1 MASPKVLPLL
11 EPPPLPFM
19 PTGLSRFQNSISRVS
34 PKKIASSAD
43 FHFISS
49 FHCVVVI
56 GVRKIR
62 HINIRLFPNHR
73 IFRTHTRQTRPTTFM
88 INFRNIVIPRRQISR
103 MVHHH
108 SFIAIPTP
116 IPTPTPIPIAVTIIV
131 TIPPLNPLPLPLRLR
146 ILTSIRRQILHNIS
160 LFPQFPTSTTP
171 IVAFGHISQ
180 IHSHSRVEVF
190 EKRFESDGHGGEER
204 PGQREIL
211 PDEGFDDFYRGRR
224 GVLVDVHVVGVDAC
238 ECYAAVF
245 VVLSWKLG

>member
-11 EPPPLPFM
+11 GPPFHL

-108 SFIAIPTP
+108 SFAIPTP
-116 IPTPTPIPIAVTIIV
+116 IPVPTPIAVTII
-131 TIPPLNPLPLPLRLR
+131 TIPPLNPLPLRRRLR
-146 ILTSIRRQILHNIS
+146 ILTSIRR
-160 LFPQFPTSTTP
+160 
-171 IVAFGHISQ
+171 
-180 IHSHSRVEVF
+180 
-190 EKRFESDGHGGEER
+190 
-204 PGQREIL
+204 
-211 PDEGFDDFYRGRR
+211 
-224 GVLVDVHVVGVDAC
+224 
-238 ECYAAVF
+238 
-245 VVLSWKLG
+245 

>member
-1 MASPKVLPLL
+1 
-11 EPPPLPFM
+11 
-19 PTGLSRFQNSISRVS
+19 
-34 PKKIASSAD
+34 
-43 FHFISS
+43 
-49 FHCVVVI
+49 
-56 GVRKIR
+56 
-62 HINIRLFPNHR
+62 
-73 IFRTHTRQTRPTTFM
+73 M

-108 SFIAIPTP
+108 SFIAIPIPTP
-116 IPTPTPIPIAVTIIV
+116 IPTPIPIAVTII

-160 LFPQFPTSTTP
+160 LFPQFPASTTP
-171 IVAFGHISQ
+171 IVAFRHIAQ

-211 PDEGFDDFYRGRR
+211 PDEGFDDFDRGRR
-224 GVLVDVHVVGVDAC
+224 GVLVDVHVVCVDAC

>member
-1 MASPKVLPLL
+1 
-11 EPPPLPFM
+11 M

-34 PKKIASSAD
+34 LSKKIASSAD

-49 FHCVVVI
+49 FHCVVVVVI
-56 GVRKIR
+56 RVRKIR

-108 SFIAIPTP
+108 SFIAIAIP
-116 IPTPTPIPIAVTIIV
+116 IPTPTPIVTII

-160 LFPQFPTSTTP
+160 LFPQFPASTTP
-171 IVAFGHISQ
+171 IVAFRHISQ

-211 PDEGFDDFYRGRR
+211 PDEGFDDFY
-224 GVLVDVHVVGVDAC
+224 
-238 ECYAAVF
+238 
-245 VVLSWKLG
+245 

>member
-1 MASPKVLPLL
+1 
-11 EPPPLPFM
+11 
-19 PTGLSRFQNSISRVS
+19 
-34 PKKIASSAD
+34 
-43 FHFISS
+43 
-49 FHCVVVI
+49 
-56 GVRKIR
+56 
-62 HINIRLFPNHR
+62 
-73 IFRTHTRQTRPTTFM
+73 M

-116 IPTPTPIPIAVTIIV
+116 IPTPIPIPIVTIIV

-146 ILTSIRRQILHNIS
+146 IFTSIRRQILHNIS
-160 LFPQFPTSTTP
+160 LFPQFPASTTP
-171 IVAFGHISQ
+171 IMAFRHISQ

-245 VVLSWKLG
+245 VVLSWGLVFDALLRREWLDVGEKLTIVGDRPWLWR

>member
-1 MASPKVLPLL
+1 
-11 EPPPLPFM
+11 
-19 PTGLSRFQNSISRVS
+19 
-34 PKKIASSAD
+34 
-43 FHFISS
+43 
-49 FHCVVVI
+49 
-56 GVRKIR
+56 
-62 HINIRLFPNHR
+62 
-73 IFRTHTRQTRPTTFM
+73 M

-116 IPTPTPIPIAVTIIV
+116 TPTPTPIVTII
-131 TIPPLNPLPLPLRLR
+131 TIPPLNPLPLRLRLR

-160 LFPQFPTSTTP
+160 LFPQFSTSTTP
-171 IVAFGHISQ
+171 IMAFRHISQ

-224 GVLVDVHVVGVDAC
+224 GVLVDVHVVCVDAC
-238 ECYAAVF
+238 ECYAAGVF
-245 VVLSWKLG
+245 GLGG

>member
-1 MASPKVLPLL
+1 
-11 EPPPLPFM
+11 
-19 PTGLSRFQNSISRVS
+19 
-34 PKKIASSAD
+34 
-43 FHFISS
+43 
-49 FHCVVVI
+49 
-56 GVRKIR
+56 
-62 HINIRLFPNHR
+62 
-73 IFRTHTRQTRPTTFM
+73 M

-116 IPTPTPIPIAVTIIV
+116 TPIPIPIVTII

-146 ILTSIRRQILHNIS
+146 IFTSIRRQILHNIS

-171 IVAFGHISQ
+171 IMAFGHISQ

-190 EKRFESDGHGGEER
+190 EKRFESDGHCREER

-224 GVLVDVHVVGVDAC
+224 GVLVVVHVVGVDAC
-238 ECYAAVF
+238 EGYAAG
-245 VVLSWKLG
+245 VVLSWKLVFDALLRREWLDTGEKLTRVVDLPWLWR